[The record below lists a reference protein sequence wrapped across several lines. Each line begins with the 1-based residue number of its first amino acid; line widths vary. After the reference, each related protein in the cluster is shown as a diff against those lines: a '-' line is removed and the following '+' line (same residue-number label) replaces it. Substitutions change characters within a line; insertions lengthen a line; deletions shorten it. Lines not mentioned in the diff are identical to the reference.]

1 MTNAERILRRLD
13 DLLSGPVHLTLYG
26 RAAMLLGFPK
36 PKPEFA
42 RSKGWIRLVCRLRHL
57 HL

>member
-42 RSKGWIRLVCRLRHL
+42 RSKG
-57 HL
+57 